1 MLRTT
6 SGTKNRECALPPSKG
21 WSYNQTFLTRMMG
34 APMSLKLA
42 PDLAEARPLPS
53 WDNLT
58 FSLTETDFMYRA
70 LGDKR
75 RDPVWD
81 RGEFLP
87 FQDIRISPAA
97 AFMSYGLGVFE
108 GLKAQRAADG
118 RVLLFRPEKNSERF
132 RKSADRMTLAPFP
145 ADRFVD
151 ACVETVRRN
160 MRLVPP
166 HDKGSFYLRPV
177 EVASGHRLGLGP
189 VHEFL
194 VVFYGSPV

>member
-1 MLRTT
+1 HFPPRRGGPIIKCFYSRT
-6 SGTKNRECALPPSKG
+6 
-21 WSYNQTFLTRMMG
+21 MG

-118 RVLLFRPEKNSERF
+118 RVLLFRPEKNGERFQKSSERLL
-132 RKSADRMTLAPFP
+132 LAPFP
-145 ADRFVD
+145 VEQFVE
-151 ACVETVRRN
+151 AVEELVRR
-160 MRLVPP
+160 
-166 HDKGSFYLRPV
+166 
-177 EVASGHRLGLGP
+177 
-189 VHEFL
+189 
-194 VVFYGSPV
+194 